1 MDLQD
6 ESRFYSLPIQDQ
18 EFFLD
23 VFSGKKLPP
32 LYYDIIAK
40 KIFNPDV
47 HPERLSFLLQ
57 SISKDPSIEV
67 VSSAANEGIRQS
79 IYAKGII
86 TDLPS
91 WMRDGRVSNLEF
103 QKAAQEF
110 IFTRGDLYASDLLLL
125 QYSVS
130 AGQKKGDIDYSNV
143 KEALLVVL
151 MVESPK
157 VFKEFESAKYIHRFT
172 QMTADTGL
180 SYPLKA
186 KIIYVQLDK
195 CLEQYRAGQNSES
208 DDGKPDKLQ
217 KWLAAI
223 ADVNDEKVRAEK
235 DEILK
240 KIRSEIHAMTQEKEV
255 QNMLLQEKYDKM
267 DRLSYG
273 AQREREGKRE
283 QLEQDAREMYAE
295 GLMPDFISRIVK
307 VPIDT
312 VREILGLQPA

>member
-1 MDLQD
+1 ML
-6 ESRFYSLPIQDQ
+6 
-18 EFFLD
+18 FFH
-23 VFSGKKLPP
+23 VGSVSV
-32 LYYDIIAK
+32 
-40 KIFNPDV
+40 FNPDV
-47 HPERLSFLLQ
+47 HPDRMNFLLQ
-57 SISKDPSIEV
+57 SISRDPSIDV
-67 VSSAANEGIRQS
+67 VSSAANEGVRQS
-79 IYAKGII
+79 VYSKGII

-91 WMRDGRVSNLEF
+91 WLRDGRASNLEF
-103 QKAAQEF
+103 QKVAQDF
-110 IFTRGDLYASDLLLL
+110 VFTRNDLYSSDMLLL

-130 AGQKKGDIDYSNV
+130 AGQKKAEIDYSSV

-283 QLEQDAREMYAE
+283 GKREGDRKRLEQVTRGMYAE
-295 GLMPDFISRIVK
+295 GIMPDVISRIVK
-307 VPIDT
+307 EPIDT